1 MFKNRNKSDNSN
13 FWISYADLMA
23 GLLFIFIL
31 LIGAI
36 VTKSITMRHI
46 LEQKQEAL
54 AKTTKD
60 LEKKQQ
66 ALKQTTTS
74 LKKKEQGI
82 QKLNSSLKEKSEII
96 RLQKDEIY
104 SLKTLLEQR
113 AKELKNTQKELNKT
127 NEDLIITKEAL
138 KLKENEVNK
147 LNQLLLAKNTKI
159 DKLNGKIVVLQNL
172 FNETNTTLQEK
183 DQKIQ
188 EYKDKVLVLSKNLTE
203 KKAEL
208 NLSSKKLLEFLTL
221 LDKKQTRYEEL
232 LIKLQ
237 KQKEKIKYLTGIKLR
252 VIDELKKTLGNSV
265 EVTKDGALKL
275 NSKVLF
281 DKGSAELKDS
291 AKEELKKIFTNY
303 ITALMSN
310 KAIAPNIE
318 TIVIEGHTDSD
329 GGYLYNLKLSQ
340 DRAQAV
346 MTYLQSLPIAKKYN
360 LQKLLTASGRSYVD
374 KIVVNGEEDKEASRR
389 IEIKFRIKN
398 QNAFYEIEKILDE
411 NR

>member
-1 MFKNRNKSDNSN
+1 MFKEKKNDNSN

-23 GLLFIFIL
+23 GLLFVFIL

-36 VTKSITMRHI
+36 VTKSITMRNI

-54 AKTTKD
+54 KQTTKD
-60 LEKKQQ
+60 LEKKQL
-66 ALKQTTTS
+66 ALQETTNS

-82 QKLNSSLKEKSEII
+82 HDLNSSLQEKTKTIK
-96 RLQKDEIY
+96 LQKDEIY
-104 SLKTLLEQR
+104 SLKSLLDAR
-113 AKELKNTQKELNKT
+113 AKELKNKNKELNKT
-127 NEDLIITKEAL
+127 HESLIVTKEAL
-138 KLKENEVNK
+138 ELKENEVK
-147 LNQLLLAKNTKI
+147 RLNQLLLAKNTKI
-159 DKLNGKIVVLQNL
+159 DKLNGKVVILQNL

-183 DQKIQ
+183 DKKIQ
-188 EYKDKVLVLSKNLTE
+188 DYKDKVLILSKNLTE
-203 KKAEL
+203 TKDEL
-208 NLSSKKLLEFLTL
+208 NVSSKKLLDL
-221 LDKKQTRYEEL
+221 LSALDQKKTKYENL
-232 LIKLQ
+232 LAKLQ

-252 VIDELKKTLGNSV
+252 VIDELKKTLGDSV
-265 EVTKDGALKL
+265 NVTKDGALKL

-310 KAIAPNIE
+310 QAIAPNIE

-340 DRAQAV
+340 ERAQAV
-346 MTYLQSLPIAKKYN
+346 MTYLQSLPISKKYN
-360 LQKLLTASGRSYVD
+360 LQKLLTASGRSFMD
-374 KIVVNGEEDKEASRR
+374 KVMVNGKEDKEASRR

-411 NR
+411 NN